1 MPMIHFDQNAPNP
14 RLPVSR
20 YARFIPNATRK
31 IKGANGLQSLYL
43 CGFAGAATHCKIS
56 HFAARNT
63 QTRPPLYRG
72 VLRCARTY
80 SKAKRC
86 AFLLTKYGENF
97 AAMAGGSTGSTM
109 DVDEFG
115 DIHTQT

>member
-1 MPMIHFDQNAPNP
+1 MTMSHFDPNAPNP

-31 IKGANGLQSLYL
+31 MEGANGLRSFYS

-72 VLRCARTY
+72 
-80 SKAKRC
+80 
-86 AFLLTKYGENF
+86 G
-97 AAMAGGSTGSTM
+97 AAMRALTRRI
-109 DVDEFG
+109 DNQHWAAPVC
-115 DIHTQT
+115 